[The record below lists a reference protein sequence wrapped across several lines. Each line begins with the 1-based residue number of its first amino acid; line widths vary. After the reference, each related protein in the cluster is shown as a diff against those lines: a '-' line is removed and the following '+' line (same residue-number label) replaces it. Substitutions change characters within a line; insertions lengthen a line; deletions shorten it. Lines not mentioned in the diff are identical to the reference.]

1 MNLRIVYQTKQ
12 VKINQ
17 NQIVKTLKI
26 NLQNQIQLIKNPM
39 NKI

>member
-17 NQIVKTLKI
+17 NQIVKILKI